1 MSKTHDLLNK
11 QVANYTVL
19 YTKLHQHHWYVTGPH
34 FIPLHKKFEELY
46 DGVAEKLD
54 EIAERLLSIGGKPV
68 ATLQGSLELSVI
80 GEATESL
87 SAEEMIRSVIADF
100 TLLVDQWRELTDA
113 AQAEQDESTADLAI
127 GTITELQKELWI
139 LSSLIS

>member
-1 MSKTHDLLNK
+1 M
-11 QVANYTVL
+11 
-19 YTKLHQHHWYVTGPH
+19 
-34 FIPLHKKFEELY
+34 
-46 DGVAEKLD
+46 
-54 EIAERLLSIGGKPV
+54 

-100 TLLVDQWRELTDA
+100 TLLVDQWRELTEA